1 MNATPVSC
9 EPETIHRARKWRNLV
24 LLALVQVC
32 AISLWLSATAVVG
45 QLELEWGLDDG
56 QVSWM
61 TMSVQIGFVAGALLS
76 AVLNLADRIQA
87 HVLLGVSALIGAA
100 VNGVIPLAQGP
111 EITYVCRFI
120 TGMMMAGVYPPA
132 MKLVV
137 TWCERDRGF
146 GIGLLV
152 GAITVGTSSPLLI
165 KALSVDSEAP
175 WRWVMAVTSILAAI
189 GGVVGL
195 LCVRPG
201 PNLPHVAPF
210 NWRFA
215 ARALRHRPTRLAN
228 FGYFGHMWEL
238 YAMWTWVPLLLIWS
252 YKAAELPERAAGL
265 AGFAT
270 IAAGGAGCVIAGLLA
285 DKWGRTTTTS
295 VSLLIS
301 GGCALTVGL
310 LFTHPVLLTVL
321 CIVWGFAVV
330 ADSAQFSA
338 AVSELTDQRYVGT
351 ALTMQT
357 CLGFLL
363 TMVSIRL
370 IGALIENGERPWVFA
385 LLALGP
391 AFGIWSMLRLR
402 RLPEARAM
410 AGGRR

>member
-1 MNATPVSC
+1 
-9 EPETIHRARKWRNLV
+9 
-24 LLALVQVC
+24 
-32 AISLWLSATAVVG
+32 
-45 QLELEWGLDDG
+45 
-56 QVSWM
+56 
-61 TMSVQIGFVAGALLS
+61 
-76 AVLNLADRIQA
+76 
-87 HVLLGVSALIGAA
+87 
-100 VNGVIPLAQGP
+100 
-111 EITYVCRFI
+111 
-120 TGMMMAGVYPPA
+120 MAGVYPPA

-175 WRWVMAVTSILAAI
+175 WRWVMAVTSTLAAI
-189 GGVVGL
+189 GGVIGL

-201 PNLPHVAPF
+201 PNLPQVAPF

-252 YKAAELPERAAGL
+252 YRAAELPERAAGL

-270 IAAGGAGCVIAGLLA
+270 IAVGGAGCVVAGLLA
-285 DKWGRTTTTS
+285 DKWGRTTITS
-295 VSLLIS
+295 ISLLIS
-301 GGCALTVGL
+301 GVCALAAGL
-310 LFTHPVLLTVL
+310 LFNHPVLLTAL

-357 CLGFLL
+357 CLGFGL

-370 IGALIENGERPWVFA
+370 IGALVEDGEQSWVFA

-402 RLPEARAM
+402 RLPEASAM